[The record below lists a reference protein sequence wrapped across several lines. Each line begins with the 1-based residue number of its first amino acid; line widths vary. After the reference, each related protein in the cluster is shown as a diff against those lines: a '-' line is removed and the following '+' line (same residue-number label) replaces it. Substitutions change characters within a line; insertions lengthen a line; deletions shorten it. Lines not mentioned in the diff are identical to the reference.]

1 MSVMRFYSNGGPCYV
16 LSSRMEDQLKARFTL
31 IAVMFCILI
40 SPSLAGQQ
48 SFSSEG
54 GLITFSA
61 PSGNIG
67 CTFVPEGGTPV
78 YVPADGGPEL
88 QCDRVE
94 PVYLRFFLHRSGAA
108 EQFDNVG
115 DASCCSQDNILEYG
129 NTWQFGPFTC
139 ISERTG
145 LTCTRG
151 DGHGFFISRKNTSVF

>member
-1 MSVMRFYSNGGPCYV
+1 MNT
-16 LSSRMEDQLKARFTL
+16 RFTL
-31 IAVMFCILI
+31 IAVMSFLLTC
-40 SPSLAGQQ
+40 PSLAGQQ
-48 SFSSEG
+48 TFSSDN

-67 CTFVPEGGTPV
+67 CTYVPEGGTSV
-78 YVPADGGPEL
+78 FVPRDGGPEL

-94 PVYLRFFLHRSGAA
+94 PVYVRFILHRSGAG

-115 DASCCSQDNILEYG
+115 DASCCSADNILDYG

-145 LTCTRG
+145 MTCTRG